1 MYSVRKTSLM
11 KLDKDTIS
19 ITDCSINPD
28 FRTYGEC
35 KRSSSGAGCTAAY
48 AVSELIDN
56 VLSRISIPAELDVLH
71 IPAGLAYS
79 SKKQHHT
86 VCAEVETGKHAT
98 LAGPS
103 DNVISD
109 KIFDKLISLASVD
122 KNKPKK
128 NENTLRRHSK
138 YKSNDN
144 KTKRRS
150 KK

>member
-48 AVSELIDN
+48 SVSELIDN
-56 VLSRISIPAELDVLH
+56 VLSTISIPAELDVLH

-79 SKKQHHT
+79 SKKHHA

-109 KIFDKLISLASVD
+109 KIFDKLISLACVD
-122 KNKPKK
+122 KIKPKK

-138 YKSNDN
+138 RTSNDN